1 MPGSPGDC
9 FVKIEIEVEEA
20 VYKFLETM
28 APGFGLTVEEYVAST
43 VNASILFTISHREE
57 IKEHTAPELA
67 DKLDKFVEHKRNK
80 IKEGKK

>member
-1 MPGSPGDC
+1 M
-9 FVKIEIEVEEA
+9 KIEIEVEEA

-80 IKEGKK
+80 IKEDKK